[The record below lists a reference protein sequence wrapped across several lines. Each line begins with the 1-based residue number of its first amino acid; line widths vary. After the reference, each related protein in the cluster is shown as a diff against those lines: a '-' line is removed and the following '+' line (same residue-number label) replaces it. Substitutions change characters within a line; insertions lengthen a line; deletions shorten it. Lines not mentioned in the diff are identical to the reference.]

1 MQVSRGFWIRSR
13 VLWPAIII
21 IGFCAAAI
29 CLWAAPHGL
38 EINRPAEVGEPCGIA
53 STAAD
58 FNSEREVV
66 ELVCGLIDKGKFDEA
81 GKVIEGSGGIQKS
94 WKPVEELNDIVAQWQ
109 QMQKGRQAQRAVVYN
124 EEMAK
129 FERLISP
136 RVAGR
141 KGADGNDVNDSN
153 EPKGPTATLAAVV
166 RTMEFAD
173 EQQKQKLL
181 NEPCLLDAIVRAKA
195 EATRYERRGKWL
207 DAYMVCYSWLGALE
221 PNNKAYSDCAE
232 QLITKAEIAG
242 SFQDSPCETGKQR
255 LESVK
260 RRIFVRAVDE
270 LSFRYISKIDYREMA
285 SKGIR
290 RCKLLADVVG
300 TLTSVRDTN
309 VGGTASAAPSGTLIP
324 SPEGSDEIIEEAL
337 GVLCGFY
344 YVCFPGT
351 EGDTEIIEE
360 RKPEPNSRVAVLGES
375 FKDFKPDANAI
386 AAFGLAMASLE
397 DEVNNWPEGG
407 SKDSFISAF
416 EKVLERNLTTARMPE
431 GVVIAQFAEA
441 SFLTLDPYTILV
453 WPKDVSEFE
462 QQMTNEFTGIGI
474 EISRQSGQLTVGS
487 LLPDTPAYSSGI
499 DVGDVIEKVD
509 GMPTKDVPLS
519 CAVSRIK
526 GPAGTKVTLTIRR
539 NGKDQ
544 THDITL
550 TRAKIVVPTLRG
562 LQRSGEGKWL
572 RMVDEQ
578 DKIGYVRLTS
588 FSETTAA
595 DAEAA
600 LKSLEAA
607 GMRGLI
613 LDLRFNPGGFF
624 DSAVD
629 VTDEFL
635 DDGLIVI
642 TRSRFGIP
650 SYAMA
655 HSKGTHPNYPMVVLI
670 NAGSASASEIVAG
683 ALTDPSHKRATLVG
697 ERTHGKGV
705 VQGISMYPG
714 EGSQLKY
721 TMANWYLPSGQKI
734 KSQDEAKKEN
744 KNDWGVGPDVAV
756 SLRSDEFRKM
766 FELQRDNDVLVNAG
780 HDDANSPLKKHTIA
794 QTVEVDPQLAT
805 GILVVKSKLIREDA
819 RSANP

>member
-1 MQVSRGFWIRSR
+1 MQMSRGFWIRSR
-13 VLWPAIII
+13 VLWPVMV

-38 EINRPAEVGEPCGIA
+38 EINRSAEIGEPCAI
-53 STAAD
+53 SFVTAD
-58 FNSEREVV
+58 INNEREVV
-66 ELVCGLIDKGKFDEA
+66 ELVCGLIENGKFDDA
-81 GKVIEGSGGIQKS
+81 GEIIERSGGIQKG
-94 WKPVEELNDIVAQWQ
+94 WKLVEDLNDIVAQWQ
-109 QMQKGRQAQRAVVYN
+109 QMQKSRQSQKETTYKERLAELERIKTRMTQAPLRWDVLEDVAAFAQRWLESAGSDAN
-124 EEMAK
+124 EQA
-129 FERLISP
+129 
-136 RVAGR
+136 
-141 KGADGNDVNDSN
+141 
-153 EPKGPTATLAAVV
+153 EPNVGPTAILAAVI
-166 RTMEFAD
+166 RTSEFAD
-173 EQQKQKLL
+173 EEQKKELL
-181 NEPCLLDAIVRAKA
+181 SDPCLLDAIIKARAD
-195 EATRYERRGKWL
+195 ATGYERRGKWL
-207 DAYMVCYSWLGALE
+207 DAYVACYSWLAAIE
-221 PNNKAYSDCAE
+221 PNNKTYSDYAE

-255 LESVK
+255 LEGVK
-260 RRIFVRAVDE
+260 RRIFVRALDE

-290 RCKLLADVVG
+290 RCRLLADVVG
-300 TLTSVRDTN
+300 TLTSLRDANTA
-309 VGGTASAAPSGTLIP
+309 GTISAAPSATLI
-324 SPEGSDEIIEEAL
+324 
-337 GVLCGFY
+337 
-344 YVCFPGT
+344 PGT
-351 EGDTEIIEE
+351 EGGDEVIEDRKTESS
-360 RKPEPNSRVAVLGES
+360 SRVAALGES

-397 DEVNNWPEGG
+397 DDVNNWPEGG

-416 EKVLERNLTTARMPE
+416 EKVLELNLAIARMPE
-431 GVVIAQFAEA
+431 GVVIAQFSEA
-441 SFLTLDPYTILV
+441 SFWTLDPYTILV
-453 WPKDVSEFE
+453 WPRDVSEFE

-487 LLPDTPAYSSGI
+487 LLPDTPAYSSGL

-539 NGKDQ
+539 NGKEQ

-572 RMVDEQ
+572 RMIDEQ
-578 DKIGYVRLTS
+578 NKIGYIRLTS

-595 DAEAA
+595 DTEAA
-600 LKSLEAA
+600 LKSLEES

-613 LDLRFNPGGFF
+613 LDLRFNPGGYF

-635 DDGLIVI
+635 NDGLIVI

-650 SYAMA
+650 SYATA

-670 NAGSASASEIVAG
+670 NPGSASASEIVAG
-683 ALTDPSHKRATLVG
+683 ALADPSHRRATLVG

-766 FELQRDNDVLVNAG
+766 FELQRDNDVLVNAR

-805 GILVVKSKLIREDA
+805 GILVVKSKLIKEETQ
-819 RSANP
+819 SAKP

>member
-1 MQVSRGFWIRSR
+1 MQSSRGFWIRSR
-13 VLWPAIII
+13 VLWPVMI
-21 IGFCAAAI
+21 IGFCAAGI
-29 CLWAAPHGL
+29 CLWAAPYGL
-38 EINRPAEVGEPCGIA
+38 EINRPAKVGEPYGIA
-53 STAAD
+53 STATD
-58 FNSEREVV
+58 FNSEQGVV
-66 ELVCGLIDKGKFDEA
+66 DQACGLIEKGKFDEA
-81 GKVIEGSGGIQKS
+81 GKVIEESGGIQKG

-109 QMQKGRQAQRAVVYN
+109 QIQESRQAQQKVAYK
-124 EEMAK
+124 EDLAK
-129 FERLISP
+129 FERLILP
-136 RVAGR
+136 RGTGR
-141 KGADGNDVNDSN
+141 KDADGNDSN
-153 EPKGPTATLAAVV
+153 EPTGPTAILAAVV

-181 NEPCLLDAIVRAKA
+181 NEPCLLDAIVKAKA
-195 EATRYERRGKWL
+195 DAAAYERKGKWL
-207 DAYMVCYSWLGALE
+207 DAYVVCYSWLAALE
-221 PNNKAYSDCAE
+221 PNNKAYSDYAE

-270 LSFRYISKIDYREMA
+270 LNFRYISKIDYREMA

-290 RCKLLADVVG
+290 RCRLLADVVR
-300 TLTSVRDTN
+300 TLTSVRDANTA
-309 VGGTASAAPSGTLIP
+309 GTASAAPSRRTSIP
-324 SPEGSDEIIEEAL
+324 CEDNNDVIDEAL
-337 GVLCGFY
+337 CVLCSY
-344 YVCFPGT
+344 YHVCI
-351 EGDTEIIEE
+351 GDANTEE
-360 RKPEPNSRVAVLGES
+360 RKTEPDSRVAALGES
-375 FKDFKPDANAI
+375 FKDFKPDANAL
-386 AAFGLAMASLE
+386 AAFGLSMASLE

-407 SKDSFISAF
+407 SKDNFLNAF
-416 EKVLERNLTTARMPE
+416 EKVLERNLTNARMPE
-431 GVVIAQFAEA
+431 GVIIAQFAEA

-453 WPKDVSEFE
+453 WPRDVSEFE

-474 EISRQSGQLTVGS
+474 EISRQNGQLTVGS
-487 LLPDTPAYSSGI
+487 LLPDTPAYSSGL

-526 GPAGTKVTLTIRR
+526 GPAGTKVTLTIRS
-539 NGKDQ
+539 NGKEQ

-562 LQRSGEGKWL
+562 LQRGGEGKWL
-572 RMVDEQ
+572 QMVDEQ
-578 DKIGYVRLTS
+578 DKIGYIRLTS
-588 FSETTAA
+588 FAETTAA
-595 DAEAA
+595 DTEAA

-650 SYAMA
+650 SYAAA
-655 HSKGTHPNYPMVVLI
+655 HSRGTHPNYPMVVLI

-683 ALTDPSHKRATLVG
+683 ALNDPSHKRATLVG

-705 VQGISMYPG
+705 VQGISTYPG

-756 SLRSDEFRKM
+756 SMRSDEFHKM
-766 FELQRDNDVLVNAG
+766 SELQRENDVLVNAG

-805 GILVVKSKLIREDA
+805 GILVIKSKLAREEA
-819 RSANP
+819 RSAKP

>member
-1 MQVSRGFWIRSR
+1 M
-13 VLWPAIII
+13 
-21 IGFCAAAI
+21 AA
-29 CLWAAPHGL
+29 
-38 EINRPAEVGEPCGIA
+38 
-53 STAAD
+53 
-58 FNSEREVV
+58 
-66 ELVCGLIDKGKFDEA
+66 
-81 GKVIEGSGGIQKS
+81 
-94 WKPVEELNDIVAQWQ
+94 
-109 QMQKGRQAQRAVVYN
+109 
-124 EEMAK
+124 
-129 FERLISP
+129 
-136 RVAGR
+136 
-141 KGADGNDVNDSN
+141 
-153 EPKGPTATLAAVV
+153 
-166 RTMEFAD
+166 
-173 EQQKQKLL
+173 
-181 NEPCLLDAIVRAKA
+181 
-195 EATRYERRGKWL
+195 
-207 DAYMVCYSWLGALE
+207 
-221 PNNKAYSDCAE
+221 
-232 QLITKAEIAG
+232 
-242 SFQDSPCETGKQR
+242 
-255 LESVK
+255 
-260 RRIFVRAVDE
+260 
-270 LSFRYISKIDYREMA
+270 
-285 SKGIR
+285 
-290 RCKLLADVVG
+290 
-300 TLTSVRDTN
+300 
-309 VGGTASAAPSGTLIP
+309 
-324 SPEGSDEIIEEAL
+324 
-337 GVLCGFY
+337 
-344 YVCFPGT
+344 
-351 EGDTEIIEE
+351 
-360 RKPEPNSRVAVLGES
+360 LGES

-386 AAFGLAMASLE
+386 AAFGLAMVSLE
-397 DEVNNWPEGG
+397 NEVNNWPEDG

-416 EKVLERNLTTARMPE
+416 EKVLELNLTTARMPE
-431 GVVIAQFAEA
+431 GVVIAQFSEA

-453 WPKDVSEFE
+453 WPRDVSEFE
-462 QQMTNEFTGIGI
+462 QQMTNEFPGIGI
-474 EISRQSGQLTVGS
+474 EISRQNGQLTVGS
-487 LLPDTPAYSSGI
+487 LLPDTPAYSSGL

-539 NGKDQ
+539 NGKEQ

-588 FSETTAA
+588 FAETTAA
-595 DAEAA
+595 DVETA
-600 LKSLEAA
+600 LKSLEAS

-650 SYAMA
+650 SYATA

-683 ALTDPSHKRATLVG
+683 ALADPSHKRATLVG

-805 GILVVKSKLIREDA
+805 GILVIKSKLIREQA
-819 RSANP
+819 RKQQKP

>member
-1 MQVSRGFWIRSR
+1 MQSNRGFWIRSR
-13 VLWPAIII
+13 VLWPVMI

-29 CLWAAPHGL
+29 CLRAAPYGL
-38 EINRPAEVGEPCGIA
+38 EINRPAEVEEPCEIPSA
-53 STAAD
+53 AAD
-58 FNSEREVV
+58 FNSEQGVV
-66 ELVCGLIDKGKFDEA
+66 ELACGLIEKGEFNEA
-81 GKVIEGSGGIQKS
+81 GKVIKESGGVQKG

-109 QMQKGRQAQRAVVYN
+109 QMQEGRQAQREAAYK
-124 EEMAK
+124 EELAK

-136 RVAGR
+136 RGAG
-141 KGADGNDVNDSN
+141 KKDADNNDVNDSN
-153 EPKGPTATLAAVV
+153 EPRGPTAIIAAVV

-173 EQQKQKLL
+173 EQQKQRLL

-195 EATRYERRGKWL
+195 DAAAYERKGKWL
-207 DAYMVCYSWLGALE
+207 DAYVVCYSWLAALE
-221 PNNKAYSDCAE
+221 PNNKTYSDYAD

-260 RRIFVRAVDE
+260 RRIFVRALDE

-290 RCKLLADVVG
+290 RCRLLADVVG
-300 TLTSVRDTN
+300 TLTSVRDANTA
-309 VGGTASAAPSGTLIP
+309 GTASAAPSASMLTPCEDIT
-324 SPEGSDEIIEEAL
+324 DAIEQAL
-337 GVLCGFY
+337 CLLCSHY
-344 YVCFPGT
+344 HVCIQAT
-351 EGDTEIIEE
+351 KGDTNVIGE
-360 RKPEPNSRVAVLGES
+360 RDTELNGQTAALGES
-375 FKDFKPDANAI
+375 FKDFKPDANAL
-386 AAFGLAMASLE
+386 AAFGLSMASLE
-397 DEVNNWPEGG
+397 DEVNNWPDGG
-407 SKDSFISAF
+407 SKDSFLNAF
-416 EKVLERNLTTARMPE
+416 EKVLERNLTSARMPE
-431 GVVIAQFAEA
+431 GVVIAQFSEA

-453 WPKDVSEFE
+453 WPRDVSEFE

-474 EISRQSGQLTVGS
+474 EISRQNGQLTVGS
-487 LLPDTPAYSSGI
+487 LLPDTPAYSSEL

-539 NGKDQ
+539 SGKDQ
-544 THDITL
+544 TRDITL
-550 TRAKIVVPTLRG
+550 TRAKIVVPTIRG

-578 DKIGYVRLTS
+578 DKIGYIRLTS
-588 FSETTAA
+588 FAETTAA
-595 DAEAA
+595 DVEAA
-600 LKSLEAA
+600 LNSLETS

-613 LDLRFNPGGFF
+613 LDLRFNPGGYF

-635 DDGLIVI
+635 DNGLIVI

-650 SYAMA
+650 SYAAA
-655 HSKGTHPNYPMVVLI
+655 HSRGTHPNYPMVVLI

-683 ALTDPSHKRATLVG
+683 ALSDPSHKRATLVG

-705 VQGISMYPG
+705 VQGISTYPG
-714 EGSQLKY
+714 DGSQLKY

-734 KSQDEAKKEN
+734 KSRDEAKKEN
-744 KNDWGVGPDVAV
+744 KNDWGVGPDITV
-756 SLRSDEFRKM
+756 SLPSNEFRKM
-766 FELQRDNDVLVNAG
+766 IELQRENDVLVNVG
-780 HDDANSPLKKHTIA
+780 HDDANSPLKKHTIT
-794 QTVEVDPQLAT
+794 QTIEVDPQLTT
-805 GILVVKSKLIREDA
+805 GILVVKSKLIREQA
-819 RSANP
+819 EENRK

>member
-1 MQVSRGFWIRSR
+1 M
-13 VLWPAIII
+13 II

-29 CLWAAPHGL
+29 CLWAAPYGL
-38 EINRPAEVGEPCGIA
+38 EINRSAEVGEPCDIA
-53 STAAD
+53 STATD
-58 FNSEREVV
+58 FNSERGVV
-66 ELVCGLIDKGKFDEA
+66 DLACGLIDKGKFDEA
-81 GKVIEGSGGIQKS
+81 GKVIEASGGVQKG

-109 QMQKGRQAQRAVVYN
+109 QMQKSREAQREVAYN

-136 RVAGR
+136 RGVGR
-141 KGADGNDVNDSN
+141 KGTDSNDVNDSN
-153 EPKGPTATLAAVV
+153 EPNGPTAILAAVV

-195 EATRYERRGKWL
+195 DAAAYELKGKWL
-207 DAYMVCYSWLGALE
+207 DAYMVCYSWLAALE
-221 PNNKAYSDCAE
+221 PNNKTYSDYAE

-255 LESVK
+255 MESVK
-260 RRIFVRAVDE
+260 KRIFVRAVDE

-285 SKGIR
+285 SKGIQ
-290 RCKLLADVVG
+290 RCRMLADVVG
-300 TLTSVRDTN
+300 TLTSVRDAN

-324 SPEGSDEIIEEAL
+324 SPEGGTDIIEEAL
-337 GVLCGFY
+337 GALCGY
-344 YVCFPGT
+344 YHVCLPGI
-351 EGDTEIIEE
+351 EGDTNIIEE
-360 RKPEPNSRVAVLGES
+360 RKTEPNSRVAMLGES

-416 EKVLERNLTTARMPE
+416 EKVLELNLTTARMPE
-431 GVVIAQFAEA
+431 GVVIAQFSEA

-453 WPKDVSEFE
+453 WPRDVSEFE

-487 LLPDTPAYSSGI
+487 LLPDTPAYNSDI

-526 GPAGTKVTLTIRR
+526 GPAGTKVTLTIRS
-539 NGKDQ
+539 NGKKQ

-562 LQRSGEGKWL
+562 LQRTGEGKWL

-578 DKIGYVRLTS
+578 DKIGYIQLTS
-588 FSETTAA
+588 FAETTAA
-595 DAEAA
+595 DTEAA
-600 LKSLEAA
+600 LKSLEAS
-607 GMRGLI
+607 GMHGLI

-650 SYAMA
+650 SYATA
-655 HSKGTHPNYPMVVLI
+655 HRRGTHPNYPMVVLI

-683 ALTDPSHKRATLVG
+683 ALNDPSHKRATLVG

-705 VQGISMYPG
+705 VQGISTYPG

-744 KNDWGVGPDVAV
+744 KNDWGIGPDVAV

-794 QTVEVDPQLAT
+794 QTVEVDPQLET
-805 GILVVKSKLIREDA
+805 GILVIKSKLIREQA
-819 RSANP
+819 RSAKP